1 MDNVTSLGY
10 TFIFGAILL
19 QSFGRVFIPC
29 ILVGG
34 ICGHLMP
41 ALSVRS
47 GLVIGLLTTIPFT
60 VLNLGPFWTLSIL
73 TSNDVSQSV
82 GTRVYQAM
90 DYTIQAMAIG
100 TTYGLGY
107 LESRRRLRTPE

>member
-1 MDNVTSLGY
+1 MDNITSLGY
-10 TFIFGAILL
+10 TFILGAILL
-19 QSFGRVFIPC
+19 QSSARVFIPC
-29 ILVGG
+29 ILVGV

-47 GLVIGLLTTIPFT
+47 GLVIGLLTTIPFAF
-60 VLNLGPFWTLSIL
+60 LNLGPFWTVSIL
-73 TSNDVSQSV
+73 TSADVSTNVS
-82 GTRVYQAM
+82 TRVYQVM
-90 DYTIQAMAIG
+90 DFTIQAMAIG